1 MKLRI
6 LPVLILTALT
16 ITAASAQYIRTDLV
30 SNHPGVAP
38 VTDPNLVNAW
48 GLVALGGS
56 PWWTS
61 DNGTGDSSLYNAMGQ
76 PVIASG
82 GTTNFVIVPPA
93 PIQPRGNAWHAHG
106 SGR

>member
-16 ITAASAQYIRTDLV
+16 ITAAYAQYNRTDLV
-30 SNHPGVAP
+30 SNQPGIAP

-48 GLVALGGS
+48 GLVALPAN
-56 PWWTS
+56 PWWVS

-76 PVIASG
+76 PVTATGEVLQLCSHPMIKLARCFS
-82 GTTNFVIVPPA
+82 
-93 PIQPRGNAWHAHG
+93 
-106 SGR
+106 